1 MKRPLSILMVE
12 DEVLTAMCLTKEL
25 EAFGYTVLKNV
36 TSGEEAI
43 KNAKEK
49 NPDLILMDIR
59 LAGKLDGIE
68 TLREIQ
74 KSNAIP
80 VIIMTGNSD
89 SESKNRAAQ
98 LNFLAYFVKPISAKE
113 IKEVIDSTLYRDVT
127 ISD

>member
-1 MKRPLSILMVE
+1 MVE